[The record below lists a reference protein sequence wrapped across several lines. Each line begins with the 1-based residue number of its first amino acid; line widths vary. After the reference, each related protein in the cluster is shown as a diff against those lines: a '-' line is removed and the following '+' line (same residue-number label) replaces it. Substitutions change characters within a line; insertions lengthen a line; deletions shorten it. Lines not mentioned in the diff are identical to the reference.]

1 MRNYR
6 LLFCLLLL
14 SVIARGQ
21 MSHGFELG
29 ANLMN
34 ADFNLDNA
42 EIDSNGAV
50 GPRAGYVGE
59 YHITDNFYLRGALL
73 YMQKGFKF
81 AEETWAVNSFD
92 LPISLGY
99 TVDLNG
105 DKIQWFID
113 GGASLEYNTRA
124 ITRID
129 DEPVELII
137 GNEEGDIKSLSSGV
151 SFGTGLQFAR
161 MIKLRVN
168 YYRGLTNMIKTSG
181 TDNWKNHYLGLSL
194 NFLFRK

>member
-1 MRNYR
+1 MRPH
-6 LLFCLLLL
+6 LLIYMFLLCAM
-14 SVIARGQ
+14 VRGQ

-34 ADFNLDNA
+34 ADFNIENVEVDAKN
-42 EIDSNGAV
+42 AV

-59 YHITDNFYLRGALL
+59 YHITDALFLRGALL

-92 LPISLGY
+92 LPVSIGY
-99 TVDLNG
+99 AFDLNG
-105 DKIQWFID
+105 DKLQWFID

-137 GNEEGDIKSLSSGV
+137 GKEEGDIKSLSSGI

-161 MIKLRVN
+161 LIKLRVN
-168 YYRGLTNMIKTSG
+168 YYQGLTNMINTTTSD
-181 TDNWKNHYLGLSL
+181 TWKNRYLGLSL
-194 NFLFRK
+194 NFIFRK